1 MRMRLAHHL
10 LRHPSGTW
18 HFRLIVPKSLRPIL
32 GLSVIKRSLGTKD
45 PAVARAWAYALGAR
59 CAQMLASARDA
70 VEAGMSKWDDDAVA
84 RAMGQIQ
91 KNSGGGSVRPWEIE
105 TPDGFKVRT
114 DGSDKDHRQGLEAL
128 QAMLDAR
135 PYVPP
140 STDRWVAPTPTSTS
154 RLTLADAIK
163 GYSEV
168 EALAMRPNTW
178 SQRKR
183 ALDDF
188 CKAIGPFAFV
198 AQITRQKASTW
209 SDGLLR
215 SGKSNVYVANCVS
228 HVAQL
233 FESLLRKEIVTSNP
247 VKGLVVVKKSEK
259 AKRRAQGHEWEP
271 FEVETLKK
279 IFDPANLKK
288 VKEHVSWGALLGL
301 YTGGRVGEIAQIFL
315 RDFVVE
321 GGVPCLK
328 ICADSDGQSIKTG
341 FGGERLVP
349 IHPDLIELGLLD
361 RVGRLRAEGHE
372 RLFPRMRI
380 DSAAGRGNSISKGF
394 NYYLTGLGIKPRRAH
409 GIIGIHSLRKTVI
422 QTLQGSSLPAERRR
436 ALVGHEAGDPVA
448 DTHQGSYM
456 RPWTAAELASFF
468 PELPWGKWLA
478 TGDLKSLLTRIKV

>member
-1 MRMRLAHHL
+1 M
-10 LRHPSGTW
+10 W
-18 HFRLIVPKSLRPIL
+18 HFRLIVPKALRPIL
-32 GLSVIKRSLGTKD
+32 GLGVVKRSLGTKD
-45 PAVARAWAYALGAR
+45 PALARMWAYALGVR
-59 CAQMLASARDA
+59 CAQMLATARDEL
-70 VEAGMSKWDDDAVA
+70 EAGMSKQWDDDAVA
-84 RAMGQIQ
+84 RMMGQIE
-91 KNSGGGSVRPWEIE
+91 KNLDGGTVRKWEVE
-105 TPDGFKVRT
+105 TPDGHRLRT
-114 DGSDKDHRQGLEAL
+114 DGSDRDHRQGMEALKAILEA
-128 QAMLDAR
+128 Q
-135 PYVPP
+135 PP
-140 STDRWVAPTPTSTS
+140 VTMSPRYPVAPAASGS
-154 RLTLADAIK
+154 RLNLGDAIK

-198 AQITRQKASTW
+198 ALITRQKASTW

-247 VKGLVVVKKSEK
+247 IKGLVVVKKSEK

-271 FEVETLKK
+271 FEVETLKR

-301 YTGGRVGEIAQIFL
+301 YTGGRVGELAQIFL

-361 RVGRLRAEGHE
+361 RVERLRAEGHE

-380 DSAAGRGNSISKGF
+380 DSAAGKGNSISKGF
-394 NYYLTGLGIKPRRAH
+394 NYYLAGLGIKPRRAH

-456 RPWTAAELASFF
+456 RTWTPGELSAFF
-468 PELPWGKWLA
+468 PGLPWASWLRL
-478 TGDLKSLLTRIKV
+478 TDLAPMLRGQKPREF